1 MHHQVGCLL
10 ATNLQ
15 GADSFQSSVW
25 GFFNS
30 VPMFLLLCAWEKML
44 GTDGLNLH
52 FGQPASLLRGVVV
65 VSYLRTCDSGF
76 VSSLFAY
83 LSLHSALA
91 CAVCIG
97 FFSPVCLWFPSC
109 FILLGSYF
117 FFVASQNRPARAKGE
132 PYAMVVLV
140 VLSIERARI

>member
-10 ATNLQ
+10 ATNLR

-30 VPMFLLLCAWEKML
+30 VPMFILLCALEKML
-44 GTDGLNLH
+44 GTDGLNMH

-65 VSYLRTCDSGF
+65 VSYLRTCDSVF
-76 VSSLFAY
+76 LSSFFAY

-97 FFSPVCLWFPSC
+97 FFFSSLPLVSFLLRPSGLVLLFCCFP
-109 FILLGSYF
+109 IPTG
-117 FFVASQNRPARAKGE
+117 ASEGRAIRHGGVGG
-132 PYAMVVLV
+132 A
-140 VLSIERARI
+140 IDRAS